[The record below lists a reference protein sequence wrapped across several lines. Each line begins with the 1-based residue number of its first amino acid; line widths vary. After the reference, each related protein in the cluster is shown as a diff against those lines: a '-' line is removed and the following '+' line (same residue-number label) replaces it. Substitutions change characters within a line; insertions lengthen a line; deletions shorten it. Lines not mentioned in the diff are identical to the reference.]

1 MHSATIDT
9 DRASP
14 APLAGGRVA
23 FVLAALSLGAYVLVG
38 VVFAM
43 NSHGRLGPNG
53 APLFYDF
60 SAFYQA
66 AGFADSGHA
75 ARAYDDSAMLAS
87 EQALFPG
94 ASLRLPWNYPPTF
107 QLLLAPLGALPY
119 VAAWL
124 VWSGALYGLYVLL
137 AGRIAAAGQRWMVLL
152 APGAAVNLLVGQN
165 GLLSTVLMGGGV
177 MLLRSRPLLGGALLG
192 LMSYK
197 PHFAVLV
204 PLVLICGREWR
215 ALGAAIASGAGLAL
229 LALAVFGVDPW
240 FAFVHKALEPSSIFS
255 SSSSDWRSIP
265 SVMIM
270 ARSLDAGTALSSAL
284 HWSVAAAAAPSAY
297 LVWRKTGDGRL
308 RAAAL
313 ATATLLVTP
322 YLRVYDLAL
331 LILPIAAL
339 LPRPDEKAPIADL
352 VVVCVAWLLPVV
364 LLFSHSGVQFG
375 PVITVALMGLI
386 VWRVA
391 RARHPAMPAVRGAT
405 MAWGAP

>member
-1 MHSATIDT
+1 MNSAAIET

-14 APLAGGRVA
+14 SPVGGGRVA
-23 FVLAALSLGAYVLVG
+23 LILAALILGVYVLVG

-53 APLFYDF
+53 TPLFYDF

-75 ARAYDDSAMLAS
+75 ARAYDNGAMLAA
-87 EQALFPG
+87 ERALFPG

-107 QLLLAPLGALPY
+107 QLMLMPLGALPY

-124 VWSGALYGLYVLL
+124 VWSCVLYGLYALL
-137 AGRIAAAGQRWMVLL
+137 ARQIAVAGQRWLVLL

-165 GLLSTVLMGGGV
+165 GLLSTILMGGGV
-177 MLLRSRPLLGGALLG
+177 MLLRSRPIVGGALLG

-215 ALGAAIASGAGLAL
+215 ALAAAIASGAGLAL
-229 LALAVFGVDPW
+229 LALVMLGADPW

-270 ARSLDAGTALSSAL
+270 ARSLGVGAGLSSGL
-284 HWSVAAAAAPSAY
+284 HWIVAAAAAVGA
-297 LVWRKTGDGRL
+297 LWVWRKTSDGQL
-308 RAAAL
+308 RVAAL

-331 LILPIAAL
+331 LILPVMAL
-339 LPRPDEKAPIADL
+339 LPSAEDERRTIDL
-352 VVVCVAWLLPVV
+352 AVGCAAWLMPAV
-364 LLFSHSGVQFG
+364 LLFSHSSVQLG
-375 PVITVALMGLI
+375 PVVSVALMVLI
-386 VWRVA
+386 LLRVSRTPR
-391 RARHPAMPAVRGAT
+391 RAPPMRLAP
-405 MAWGAP
+405 MASGAP

>member
-1 MHSATIDT
+1 MNSAAIET

-14 APLAGGRVA
+14 SPVGGGRVA
-23 FVLAALSLGAYVLVG
+23 LILAALILGVYVLVG

-53 APLFYDF
+53 TPLFYDF

-75 ARAYDDSAMLAS
+75 ARAYDDGAMLAA
-87 EQALFPG
+87 ERALFPG

-107 QLLLAPLGALPY
+107 QLMLMPLGALPY

-124 VWSGALYGLYVLL
+124 VWSCVLYGLYALL
-137 AGRIAAAGQRWMVLL
+137 ARQIAVAGQRWLVLL

-165 GLLSTVLMGGGV
+165 GLLSTILMGGGV
-177 MLLRSRPLLGGALLG
+177 MLLRSRPIVGGALLG

-215 ALGAAIASGAGLAL
+215 ALAAAIAAGAGLAL
-229 LALAVFGVDPW
+229 LALVMLGADPW

-270 ARSLDAGTALSSAL
+270 ARSLGVGAGLSSGL
-284 HWSVAAAAAPSAY
+284 HWIVAAAAAVGA
-297 LVWRKTGDGRL
+297 LWVWRKTSDGQL
-308 RAAAL
+308 RVAAL

-331 LILPIAAL
+331 LILPVMAL
-339 LPRPDEKAPIADL
+339 LPSAEDERRTIDL
-352 VVVCVAWLLPVV
+352 AVGCAAWLMPAV
-364 LLFSHSGVQFG
+364 LLFSHSSVQLG
-375 PVITVALMGLI
+375 PVVSVALMVLI
-386 VWRVA
+386 LLRGSRTPR
-391 RARHPAMPAVRGAT
+391 RAPPMRLAP
-405 MAWGAP
+405 MASGAP

>member
-1 MHSATIDT
+1 MHSATIET
-9 DRASP
+9 DRAP
-14 APLAGGRVA
+14 PTPIGGGRVA
-23 FVLAALSLGAYVLVG
+23 FALAALILGVYVLVAI
-38 VVFAM
+38 VFAM

-53 APLFYDF
+53 TPLFYDF

-75 ARAYDDSAMLAS
+75 ARAYDDGAMLAA
-87 EQALFPG
+87 EQAAFPG
-94 ASLRLPWNYPPTF
+94 ATLRLPWNYPPTF
-107 QLLLAPLGALPY
+107 QLLLMPLGALPY

-215 ALGAAIASGAGLAL
+215 ALAAAIVSGAGLAL
-229 LALAVFGVDPW
+229 LALAVFGADPW
-240 FAFVHKALEPSSIFS
+240 LAFVHKAIEPSSIFS
-255 SSSSDWRSIP
+255 SSSSAWRTIP
-265 SVMIM
+265 SIMIM
-270 ARSLDAGTALSSAL
+270 ARSLGAGRRSAPRCIAAL
-284 HWSVAAAAAPSAY
+284 AAAATIGA
-297 LVWRKTGDGRL
+297 LWVWRKTGDPRL

-313 ATATLLVTP
+313 ATATLIVTP

-339 LPRPDEKAPIADL
+339 LPR
-352 VVVCVAWLLPVV
+352 
-364 LLFSHSGVQFG
+364 
-375 PVITVALMGLI
+375 
-386 VWRVA
+386 R
-391 RARHPAMPAVRGAT
+391 R
-405 MAWGAP
+405 

>member
-1 MHSATIDT
+1 MHSATIET
-9 DRASP
+9 DRAP
-14 APLAGGRVA
+14 PTPIGGGRVA
-23 FVLAALSLGAYVLVG
+23 FILAALILGFYVLVA
-38 VVFAM
+38 VVFAV

-75 ARAYDDSAMLAS
+75 ARAYDDGAMLAA
-87 EQALFPG
+87 EQAAFPG

-107 QLLLAPLGALPY
+107 QLMLMPLGALPY

-124 VWSGALYGLYVLL
+124 VWSCALYGLYALL
-137 AGRIAAAGQRWMVLL
+137 GRQIAVAGQRWLVLL

-165 GLLSTVLMGGGV
+165 GLLSTILMGGGV
-177 MLLRSRPLLGGALLG
+177 MLLRSRPIVAGALLG
-192 LMSYK
+192 LMTYK

-229 LALAVFGVDPW
+229 LSLAVFGADPW

-270 ARSLDAGTALSSAL
+270 ARTLGASAGLGSAL
-284 HWSVAAAAAPSAY
+284 HWSVAAAAAVGAFW
-297 LVWRKTGDGRL
+297 VWRKTDDARL
-308 RAAAL
+308 RAAVL

-322 YLRVYDLAL
+322 YLRIYDLVL

-339 LPRPDEKAPIADL
+339 LPRADDEASIFDMA
-352 VVVCVAWLLPVV
+352 VVCAAWLLPAV
-364 LLFSHSGVQFG
+364 LLFGHSGVQYG
-375 PVITVALMGLI
+375 PVITVVLMGL
-386 VWRVA
+386 VLLRVA
-391 RARHPAMPAVRGAT
+391 RKRQPAPGPVQLAP